1 MVAVDVQAAFRAGL
15 EGLAMRDAGRPSG
28 LAETTRPFAHGP
40 NEELALGL
48 GRMPGLSE
56 PRGAFATGRAARKI
70 LKLFD
75 QAGAPA
81 SIGQQFLDNLRA
93 ATITGASRP
102 GHHAWGAVDTV
113 GMFMEMYGR
122 LFGTDGADYARIEAT
137 LLEDALTDPGSTDS
151 DSGLLAALRRLR
163 RAKG

>member
-1 MVAVDVQAAFRAGL
+1 MGTVDVQAAFRAGL
-15 EGLAMRDAGRPSG
+15 EGLAFREAGRPTG
-28 LAETTRPFAHGP
+28 LAEMTRQFAHGP
-40 NEELALGL
+40 NEELALSL

-81 SIGQQFLDNLRA
+81 SMGQQFLDNLRA

-102 GHHAWGAVDTV
+102 GRHAWGAADTV
-113 GMFMEMYGR
+113 AMFMEMYAR
-122 LFGTDGADYARIEAT
+122 VFGADGADYARIEAT
-137 LLEDALTDPGSTDS
+137 LLEDALSDPGSADS

-163 RAKG
+163 RSKG